1 MKTAVIYKTKTNTS
15 KKCAEL
21 LRGMIGTEEVDV
33 INLAEQKP
41 DLALYDTVVIGA
53 SVRAGMIGSKMK
65 RYLKRHVAEL
75 AKKQLYLYLCCVS
88 TDDVETYL
96 QKNIPAELLKHASAA
111 MRFGALVCPEEAS
124 GLSRKMMESMKKSY
138 AEKGIPEPCINETAI
153 REMAEMITRLG

>member
-96 QKNIPAELLKHASAA
+96 QKNSCRTAQTRERRHAF
-111 MRFGALVCPEEAS
+111 RGA
-124 GLSRKMMESMKKSY
+124 GLPGRSKRTVPKDHESMKKNY
-138 AEKGIPEPCINETAI
+138 AEKGIIEPCIDETAI